1 MRLKDKVA
9 IVTGAAQGIGAAYA
23 RALAA
28 EGAMVCVCDIADPK
42 PLAHELTS
50 AGHRAIGSVAD
61 ILDPAAFGATVDA
74 TVKAFGGVHILV
86 NNAAIFGQL
95 KFKPFFEIVAD
106 EWDKLMAVNVR
117 GTVECVKAV
126 LPQMRAQK
134 YGKIIN
140 ISSGTFYRGSP
151 LLTHYVAS
159 KGVVIAVTRC
169 VAHELGELGICV
181 NCIAPGFTMSEAV
194 QTNPVYQNPA
204 ITTMTVGA
212 RAIKREETPEDLVGT
227 LIYLASPDSDFVT
240 GQTIVVDG
248 GSTML

>member
-95 KFKPFFEIVAD
+95 KFKPFFEISAD
-106 EWDKLMAVNVR
+106 EWDKVMAVNVR

-126 LPQMRAQK
+126 LPHMRAQK

-159 KGVVIAVTRC
+159 KGAVIAVTRC
-169 VAHELGELGICV
+169 MARELGELGICV

-194 QTNPVYQNPA
+194 QTNPIYQNPV

>member
-42 PLAHELTS
+42 PLVSELTS
-50 AGHRAIGSVAD
+50 AGRRAIGSLAD
-61 ILDPAAFGATVDA
+61 ILDTAAIGATVDA
-74 TVKAFGGVHILV
+74 TIKAFGGVHILV

-95 KFKPFFEIVAD
+95 TFKPFYEIGAD
-106 EWDKLMAVNVR
+106 EWDKVMAVNVR
-117 GTVECVKAV
+117 GTVECVKGV
-126 LPQMRAQK
+126 LCNQK

-140 ISSGTFYRGSP
+140 ISSATFHRGSP

-159 KGVVIAVTRC
+159 KGAVIAVTRC
-169 VAHELGELGICV
+169 MARELGDFGIRV
-181 NCIAPGFTMSEAV
+181 NCIAPGFTISAAV
-194 QTNPVYQNPA
+194 QANPIYQNPA
-204 ITTMTVGA
+204 ITNMTVGA
-212 RAIKREETPEDLVGT
+212 RAIKREEVPEDLVGT
-227 LIYLASPDSDFVT
+227 LVYLASPDSDFVT

-248 GSTML
+248 GSTMV

>member
-28 EGAMVCVCDIADPK
+28 EGAMVCVCDIADPN
-42 PLAHELTS
+42 PLVHELTL

-95 KFKPFFEIVAD
+95 KFKPFYEISTD
-106 EWDKLMAVNVR
+106 EWDKVMAVNVR

-159 KGVVIAVTRC
+159 KGAVIAVTRC
-169 VAHELGELGICV
+169 MARELGELGICV
-181 NCIAPGFTMSEAV
+181 NCIAPGFTMSAAV
-194 QTNPVYQNPA
+194 QINPIYQNPA

>member
-159 KGVVIAVTRC
+159 KGAVIAVTRC

-181 NCIAPGFTMSEAV
+181 NCIAPGFTMSESV

>member
-1 MRLKDKVA
+1 MKLKDKVA

-23 RALAA
+23 KALAA
-28 EGAMVCVCDIADPK
+28 EGAMVSVCDIADPQPVVK
-42 PLAHELTS
+42 EITAT
-50 AGHRAIGSVAD
+50 GQRAIGSTVD
-61 ILDPAAFGATVDA
+61 ILDEAALAAMVAA

-95 KFKPFFEIVAD
+95 TFKPFYEISAA
-106 EWDKLMAVNVR
+106 EWDKVMAVNVR
-117 GTVECVKAV
+117 GSIECVKAV
-126 LPQMRAQK
+126 LPHMRQQK

-140 ISSGTFYRGSP
+140 ISSATFHRGSP

-159 KGVVIAVTRC
+159 KGAVIAITRSM
-169 VAHELGELGICV
+169 ARELGEFGIRV
-181 NCIAPGFTMSEAV
+181 NCIAPGFTLSAAV
-194 QTNPVYQNPA
+194 RANPIYDSPA
-204 ITTMTVGA
+204 ITAMTVGA

-227 LIYLASPDSDFVT
+227 LVYLASADSDFVT